1 MQVGIV
7 GLPVSGKTTL
17 FSTLTGQDISTLHEG
32 KKIEVHRGIVKVP
45 DSRLEQ
51 LTEIFQPRKRVP
63 ATIEYLEVG
72 GIEKEQAKS
81 HGFDSQFL
89 QVLKNT
95 DLLCLIIRAFENE
108 YHPHPEG
115 SVDPLRDLQTVET
128 EFLLSDLSIV
138 ENRIGRLEK
147 QVMKTKNEEDAKELE
162 LLKRC
167 HPWLESEK
175 PLRDLDF
182 SADEKVRLRGFQFL
196 SAKPLIVV
204 VNVNEN
210 DIDRG
215 AEIITKFEKY
225 QSDANVS
232 ALSMCLKIEQE
243 ISQLESEDAQI
254 FLEDLN
260 IQEPALNKLIRASYE
275 LLGLISFFTYGED
288 ECRAWTIRKGDNAQ
302 KAAGV
307 IHTDMEKGFIR
318 AEVVSY
324 EQFIQSK
331 SISKCRELGILRL
344 EGKNYTVQDGDLI
357 TVRFNV

>member
-17 FSTLTGQDISTLHEG
+17 FSTLTGQEIPSHHER
-32 KKIEVHRGIVKVP
+32 KKIEVHRGMVKVP
-45 DSRLEQ
+45 DGRLDQ
-51 LTEIFQPRKRVP
+51 LTEIFQPQKRVP

-72 GIEKEQAKS
+72 GIEKEQARS
-81 HGFDSQFL
+81 QDFDSQFL

-128 EFLLSDLSIV
+128 EFLLSDLAIV

-175 PLRDLDF
+175 PLRDLEF
-182 SADEKVRLRGFQFL
+182 SDDEKVRLRGFQFL

-204 VNVNEN
+204 LNVNEN
-210 DIDRG
+210 DITREADIL
-215 AEIITKFEKY
+215 AKFSEY
-225 QSDANVS
+225 QSKPNVS
-232 ALSMCLKIEQE
+232 VISMCVKIEEE
-243 ISQLESEDAQI
+243 ISRLENEDAQI
-254 FLEDLN
+254 FLKDLN
-260 IQEPALNKLIRASYE
+260 IQEPALNKLIRTSYE

-307 IHTDMEKGFIR
+307 IHTDLEKGFIR
-318 AEVVSY
+318 AEVVGY
-324 EQFIQSK
+324 EQFIQHK
-331 SISKCRELGILRL
+331 SIAKCRESGILRL
-344 EGKNYTVQDGDLI
+344 EGKNYIVQDGDLI
-357 TVRFNV
+357 TVRFNI